1 MPTSKESKS
10 GLTDRER
17 QRIQRMRTKFEREY
31 IGKSQKVESFT
42 GRLGLTF
49 GSRQHLEIIEHNKK
63 PLRVVHH
70 NVEPTYEH
78 TMMLAL

>member
-1 MPTSKESKS
+1 MPTSKDCKS
-10 GLTDRER
+10 GLTGKER
-17 QRIQRMRTKFEREY
+17 QRIQRMKMKFEHIR
-31 IGKSQKVESFT
+31 IGKSRKTEPFT

-63 PLRVVHH
+63 PLRVRHH